1 MMTRSGAINATLP
14 ICTVLTVLLLAALGL
29 HLGWGL
35 KDLGAAKIVR
45 TVLYAQEDTYDQ
57 AVLLHQHL
65 PRALIAL
72 YAGGML
78 AVGGIVLQGLVRNP
92 LASPGSLGLN
102 AGAALA
108 VLLTTI
114 WGSTDEHT
122 QGLAA
127 MAGALGGFA
136 ATVLL
141 GRLAGDRTHG
151 AGLMLIV
158 AGALVSMLLLALGN
172 ALLLLNPAQ
181 RQELLSWLLGNINPV
196 YAPRL
201 AQLWWLGLLSLLL
214 VRVLARPLT
223 LILLGND
230 KASSIGVNV
239 RLCSWLA
246 LTAVAVGCGTAVA
259 ICGPLGFIGLV
270 VPHMVR
276 PFTGVSLAHM
286 LPAAAL
292 LGALLCLLADWCAQH
307 LFLPHVLNTG
317 LLLDLLGGLTF
328 VVLVRYFYVQP
339 QRGSPP

>member
-1 MMTRSGAINATLP
+1 
-14 ICTVLTVLLLAALGL
+14 
-29 HLGWGL
+29 
-35 KDLGAAKIVR
+35 
-45 TVLYAQEDTYDQ
+45 
-57 AVLLHQHL
+57 
-65 PRALIAL
+65 
-72 YAGGML
+72 
-78 AVGGIVLQGLVRNP
+78 
-92 LASPGSLGLN
+92 
-102 AGAALA
+102 
-108 VLLTTI
+108 
-114 WGSTDEHT
+114 
-122 QGLAA
+122 
-127 MAGALGGFA
+127 
-136 ATVLL
+136 
-141 GRLAGDRTHG
+141 
-151 AGLMLIV
+151 MLIV

-181 RQELLSWLLGNINPV
+181 RQELLSWLLGNISPV

-246 LTAVAVGCGTAVA
+246 LTAVVVGCGTAVA